1 MNSYFIVLIL
11 LFLLIAVYYDL
22 KWRRIPNF
30 LTFSLIIVGFT
41 LNLITG
47 GISAL
52 YYSLLGFVIG
62 AGFFFI
68 FFLIGGMGAGDVKL
82 MGGIGAL
89 LGFETVIK
97 ALFYIA
103 FVGGIIAL
111 IIISFV
117 YFIRRTRISENGF
130 FATIKDINPMKITI
144 PYSIAIGIGTI
155 LSFF

>member
-1 MNSYFIVLIL
+1 MSSYFIVLVII
-11 LFLLIAVYYDL
+11 FLLIAVYYDL

-30 LTFSLIIVGFT
+30 LTFSLIILGFI

-47 GISAL
+47 GVSAL

-89 LGFETVIK
+89 LGFRTVIK
-97 ALFYIA
+97 ALFYTA

-111 IIISFV
+111 IIISISYFV
-117 YFIRRTRISENGF
+117 KRFKISENKLYT
-130 FATIKDINPMKITI
+130 TIKDINPMKITM

>member
-1 MNSYFIVLIL
+1 M
-11 LFLLIAVYYDL
+11 
-22 KWRRIPNF
+22 
-30 LTFSLIIVGFT
+30 
-41 LNLITG
+41 
-47 GISAL
+47 
-52 YYSLLGFVIG
+52 
-62 AGFFFI
+62 
-68 FFLIGGMGAGDVKL
+68 
-82 MGGIGAL
+82 